1 MPLHYGAI
9 KAGRNRVFLSV
20 SEKYKNRKAFFSIM
34 ELIAEGA
41 EASIYSDKGRIV
53 KKRHRKGYRIREL
66 DEKLRTFRT
75 KREAKIL
82 DKLRETGVAVPKLI
96 SADDKTTTMEMELIE
111 GDKVKDALNSG
122 NCEKIAEEI
131 GEMIGTMHASNI
143 IHGDL
148 TTSNMIIDRKGKL
161 YFIDFGLG
169 FFSDKAEDKAVDL
182 HLLKQALN
190 SSHSRIAEKCFAAV
204 VSGYKKANG
213 SSSEILKR
221 LEKVEGRGR
230 YKGKLILRQGAG
242 S

>member
-1 MPLHYGAI
+1 
-9 KAGRNRVFLSV
+9 
-20 SEKYKNRKAFFSIM
+20 M
-34 ELIAEGA
+34 ELLAEGA
-41 EASIYSDKGRIV
+41 EASIYSDNRRIV

-82 DKLRETGVAVPKLI
+82 GKLRDIGVAVPKLI
-96 SADDKTTTMEMELIE
+96 SVDEKTTTMEMELIGGE
-111 GDKVKDALNSG
+111 KVRDVLESS
-122 NCEKIAEEI
+122 NCEIICEEA
-131 GEMIGTMHASNI
+131 GRMIGTMHTSSI

-148 TTSNMIIDRKGKL
+148 TTSNMVIDKKGKL
-161 YFIDFGLG
+161 HFIDFGLG

-204 VSGYKKANG
+204 ASGYKKANG
-213 SSSEILKR
+213 SSGDILKR

-230 YKGKLILRQGAG
+230 HKGKNKPN
-242 S
+242 

>member
-1 MPLHYGAI
+1 
-9 KAGRNRVFLSV
+9 
-20 SEKYKNRKAFFSIM
+20 M
-34 ELIAEGA
+34 ELLAEGA
-41 EASIYSDKGRIV
+41 EASIYSDKDRIV

-82 DKLRETGVAVPKLI
+82 EKLRGIGVAVPKLI
-96 SADDKTTTMEMELIE
+96 SADEKTTTMEMELIN
-111 GDKVKDALNSG
+111 GKKVRDVLDGG
-122 NCEKIAEEI
+122 NCERICKEA
-131 GEMIGTMHASNI
+131 GETIGTMHASNI

-148 TTSNMIIDRKGKL
+148 TTSNMILDKKGNL
-161 YFIDFGLG
+161 HFIDFGLG

-190 SSHSRIAEKCFAAV
+190 SSHSRIADKCFESV

-213 SSSEILKR
+213 SSGDILKR

-230 YKGKLILRQGAG
+230 YKGKLMQRK
-242 S
+242 